1 MTPAQK
7 EAIQQHA
14 EAIAAI
20 LYADTD
26 PATLNSLENIEC
38 TVREKILEH
47 VSPQIGIFYPTLY
60 WHHRRKTAHR
70 QKLYRRIS
78 LNGEPGQKARG

>member
-7 EAIQQHA
+7 AAIQQHA
-14 EAIAAI
+14 NAIAEI

-26 PATLNSLENIEC
+26 PTTLDDLESIEC

-47 VSPQIGIFYPTLY
+47 VSPQIGIFLSNNLPTQL
-60 WHHRRKTAHR
+60 
-70 QKLYRRIS
+70 LGD
-78 LNGEPGQKARG
+78 GELSKAVSAN

>member
-7 EAIQQHA
+7 AAIQQHA
-14 EAIAAI
+14 NAIAEI

-26 PATLNSLENIEC
+26 PTTLDNLESIEC

-47 VSPQIGIFYPTLY
+47 VSPEIGIFLSNNLPTQL
-60 WHHRRKTAHR
+60 
-70 QKLYRRIS
+70 LEG
-78 LNGEPGQKARG
+78 NEPSKAVSAN

>member
-7 EAIQQHA
+7 AAIQQHA
-14 EAIAAI
+14 NAIAEI

-26 PATLNSLENIEC
+26 PTTLDTLESIEC

-47 VSPQIGIFYPTLY
+47 VSPEIGIFLSNNLPTQL
-60 WHHRRKTAHR
+60 
-70 QKLYRRIS
+70 LEG
-78 LNGEPGQKARG
+78 NEPSKAVSAN

>member
-7 EAIQQHA
+7 VAIQQHA
-14 EAIAAI
+14 DAIAAI

-47 VSPQIGIFYPTLY
+47 VSPQIGIFLSNTVLAPPPEDS
-60 WHHRRKTAHR
+60 AP
-70 QKLYRRIS
+70 S
-78 LNGEPGQKARG
+78 KAVSAN